1 MTRLATMGT
10 SSCATIAIQ
19 GFKTADKAMNEAYLA
34 DPAGYAV
41 PTVGTVQSFYD
52 MVLYPT
58 QQDLGRTGDYP
69 FELLM
74 KEIMEGSMKSKFK
87 LLTLNAGQNMH
98 YWPEQLAK
106 HGFILI
112 DKTKNSIGTMNYI
125 YAQSPNRPEDMTGV
139 VSVLSIPNYECDGVE
154 SDFED
159 EEDYD
164 DYFDYDGEELL

>member
-1 MTRLATMGT
+1 MGT

-19 GFKTADKAMNEAYLA
+19 GFKPADKAMNEAYLA

-74 KEIMEGSMKSKFK
+74 GEIMASKMMSKFK
-87 LLTLNAGQNMH
+87 IITLNSRQNME
-98 YWPEQLAK
+98 YWPVQLAK

-112 DKTKNSIGTMNYI
+112 DKTKNSIGSMNYI
-125 YAQSPNRPEDMTGV
+125 YSQSPNRPEDMTGV
-139 VSVLSIPNYECDGVE
+139 VSVLSIPNSECDGVE

-164 DYFDYDGEELL
+164 DCFDYDGEELL